1 MKNPLNKRLLR
12 ELKSEIGKYIVLFL
26 FLAGMISIVSGFL
39 VANRSMIITY
49 DESFDK
55 YNIED
60 GNFELYAQANDA
72 LLERLNGE
80 KLTVYP
86 NFYLERETA
95 QVDSTL
101 RIFVNREQVDKVCLM
116 EGALPERTDEIA
128 IDRMYADNNSLSVGD
143 MLTVGEK
150 SLRITGLVALSDY
163 SALYASPSDM
173 MFDSIKFGVAIM
185 TQEGFDSM
193 GDVHFH
199 YSYAW
204 IYDDPPADDSQ
215 AKEMSEAFLKTLA
228 ADAAAEQ
235 NAVTGFIPAYSN
247 QAIIFAGSDLK
258 GDNTMITV
266 FLYVVILIIAFVF
279 AITASNTISKEANV
293 IGTLRASGYTR
304 GELVRHYMTMPML
317 VMLVAA
323 IVGNVLGYT
332 LLKQYMA
339 DMYYGSYSLPTYV
352 THWNGDAFVKTTVV
366 PLILMF
372 CINLLVLVNKMSLSP
387 LKFLRRDLKRRQ
399 KKKAFKLNTKIGIL
413 KRFRLR
419 VIFQNMPNYVT
430 ITIGVLFAN
439 FLLLFGVMFGPL
451 LDHYQ
456 EEITNNLICQYQ
468 YVLKAPQETDTPGAE
483 KYSVESLKTVDDK
496 RKSEDVTVYGVV
508 PDSAYLDL
516 NFDGGVVISNAY
528 AEKFGLSAG
537 DTLRVKEA
545 YGDKEY
551 SFPIKGVYYYPAGIA
566 VFMEQSA
573 FHSTFDQPADAF
585 NGYFSNQK
593 ITDLEDLY
601 VATTITVDDMT
612 KTSRQLKQSMGNMMV
627 LFLVFG
633 VAMFMLIVY
642 LLSKII
648 LEKNAQPISM
658 TKILGYSNR
667 EINSLYIT
675 TTSFV
680 VIGSM
685 LLTIPLCAYL
695 MKTVCVYIF
704 SDYSGWF
711 AYYVPLTVYVKM
723 FLLGVCSY
731 LAVAYLQTRSIK
743 GVPLGEALKNVE

>member
-1 MKNPLNKRLLR
+1 MKNPLNKRLPR
-12 ELKSEIGKYIVLFL
+12 ELKSEIGKYLVLFL

-143 MLTVGEK
+143 TLTVGEK
-150 SLRITGLVALSDY
+150 PLRITGLVALSDY

-193 GDVHFH
+193 GDAHFH

-228 ADAAAEQ
+228 AGAAAEQ

-247 QAIIFAGSDLK
+247 QAIIFTGSDLK

-413 KRFRLR
+413 KRLS
-419 VIFQNMPNYVT
+419 
-430 ITIGVLFAN
+430 
-439 FLLLFGVMFGPL
+439 
-451 LDHYQ
+451 
-456 EEITNNLICQYQ
+456 LIH
-468 YVLKAPQETDTPGAE
+468 
-483 KYSVESLKTVDDK
+483 
-496 RKSEDVTVYGVV
+496 
-508 PDSAYLDL
+508 
-516 NFDGGVVISNAY
+516 I
-528 AEKFGLSAG
+528 
-537 DTLRVKEA
+537 
-545 YGDKEY
+545 
-551 SFPIKGVYYYPAGIA
+551 
-566 VFMEQSA
+566 
-573 FHSTFDQPADAF
+573 
-585 NGYFSNQK
+585 
-593 ITDLEDLY
+593 
-601 VATTITVDDMT
+601 
-612 KTSRQLKQSMGNMMV
+612 
-627 LFLVFG
+627 
-633 VAMFMLIVY
+633 
-642 LLSKII
+642 
-648 LEKNAQPISM
+648 
-658 TKILGYSNR
+658 
-667 EINSLYIT
+667 
-675 TTSFV
+675 
-680 VIGSM
+680 
-685 LLTIPLCAYL
+685 
-695 MKTVCVYIF
+695 
-704 SDYSGWF
+704 
-711 AYYVPLTVYVKM
+711 
-723 FLLGVCSY
+723 
-731 LAVAYLQTRSIK
+731 
-743 GVPLGEALKNVE
+743 

>member
-1 MKNPLNKRLLR
+1 MKNPLNKRLPR
-12 ELKSEIGKYIVLFL
+12 ELKSEIGKYMVLFL
-26 FLAGMISIVSGFL
+26 FLAGMIAIVSGFL
-39 VANRSMIITY
+39 VANRSMIISY

-60 GNFELYAQANDA
+60 GNFELYAQASDG
-72 LLERLNGE
+72 LLEQLNGQQL
-80 KLTVYP
+80 KIYP

-95 QVDSTL
+95 EVDSTL
-101 RIFVNREQVDKVCLM
+101 RIFANREQVDRACLM
-116 EGALPERTDEIA
+116 EGAFPAGADEIA

-143 MLTVGEK
+143 TLTVGEK

-173 MFDSIKFGVAIM
+173 MFDSIKFGVAVM
-185 TQEGFDSM
+185 TQAGFESM
-193 GDVHFH
+193 GEAHFH
-199 YSYAW
+199 YSYSW
-204 IYDDPPADDSQ
+204 IYQDPPADDLQ
-215 AKEMSEAFLKTLA
+215 AKEMADAFLKVLA
-228 ADAAAEQ
+228 KDAAEAQ
-235 NAVTGFIPAYSN
+235 NAVTAFIPAYSN
-247 QAIIFAGSDLK
+247 QAIIFTGSDLK
-258 GDNTMITV
+258 GDNSMITV
-266 FLYVVILIIAFVF
+266 FLYLVILIIAFIF

-304 GELVRHYMTMPML
+304 GELVRHYMTMPLL
-317 VMLVAA
+317 VMLAAA

-332 LLKQYMA
+332 LVKGYIA

-352 THWNGDAFVKTTVV
+352 TYWNGDAFIKTTVV

-372 CINLLVLVNKMSLSP
+372 CINLLVLTNKMSLSP

-430 ITIGVLFAN
+430 IIIGVLFAN
-439 FLLLFGVMFGPL
+439 FLLLFGFMMGPL

-468 YVLKAPQETDTPGAE
+468 YVLKAPQETAVPGAE
-483 KYSVESLKTVDDK
+483 PYSVESLKTVDDK
-496 RKSEDVTVYGVV
+496 RKSEDVTVYGVA

-516 NFDGGVVISNAY
+516 SFDGGVVISNAY

-545 YGDKEY
+545 YGEKEY
-551 SFPIKGVYYYPAGIA
+551 SFPVKGVYYYPAGIA
-566 VFMEQSA
+566 VFMEQNA
-573 FHSTFDQPADAF
+573 FRSTFDQPADSF
-585 NGYFSNQK
+585 NGYFSDQK
-593 ITDLEDLY
+593 ITDIDELY
-601 VATTITVDDMT
+601 IATTITVDDMT
-612 KTSRQLKQSMGNMMV
+612 KTSRQLKQSIGNMMV
-627 LFLVFG
+627 IYLIFG
-633 VAMFMLIVY
+633 VVMFMLIVF

-648 LEKNAQPISM
+648 LEKNAQSISM

-675 TTSFV
+675 TTSLV

-685 LLTIPLCAYL
+685 LLTLPLCAYL
-695 MKTVCVYIF
+695 MKTVCIYIF

-711 AYYVPLTVYVKM
+711 AYYVPPIVYGKM
-723 FLLGVCSY
+723 ILLGVCSY
-731 LAVAYLQTRSIK
+731 LVIAFLQTRSIK
-743 GVPLGEALKNVE
+743 RVPLGEALKNVE

>member
-1 MKNPLNKRLLR
+1 MNGQKICILVDSGCDVPQAVRQAYDMRVLPLKIRYPEGEYDDQVNITAQQVYDRFPG
-12 ELKSEIGKYIVLFL
+12 EIPQTSLP
-26 FLAGMISIVSGFL
+26 
-39 VANRSMIITY
+39 
-49 DESFDK
+49 
-55 YNIED
+55 D
-60 GNFELYAQANDA
+60 GGTIHDA
-72 LLERLNGE
+72 LDRARADGYEKALVICISSGLSGTYNMVRLVCQE
-80 KLTVYP
+80 YQSM
-86 NFYLERETA
+86 ET
-95 QVDSTL
+95 
-101 RIFVNREQVDKVCLM
+101 FVLDTRNISFGSGVF
-116 EGALPERTDEIA
+116 AL
-128 IDRMYADNNSLSVGD
+128 
-143 MLTVGEK
+143 
-150 SLRITGLVALSDY
+150 
-163 SALYASPSDM
+163 
-173 MFDSIKFGVAIM
+173 
-185 TQEGFDSM
+185 
-193 GDVHFH
+193 
-199 YSYAW
+199 
-204 IYDDPPADDSQ
+204 
-215 AKEMSEAFLKTLA
+215 LA
-228 ADAAAEQ
+228 AHW
-235 NAVTGFIPAYSN
+235 I
-247 QAIIFAGSDLK
+247 AGGMDWQDLQIRLVQRLEDSKVFFCVDTLEYLRK
-258 GDNTMITV
+258 GGR
-266 FLYVVILIIAFVF
+266 L
-279 AITASNTISKEANV
+279 
-293 IGTLRASGYTR
+293 G
-304 GELVRHYMTMPML
+304 
-317 VMLVAA
+317 LVAA

-430 ITIGVLFAN
+430 IIIGVLFAN
-439 FLLLFGVMFGPL
+439 FLLLFGFMFGPL

-456 EEITNNLICQYQ
+456 EEITSNLICQYQ

-483 KYSVESLKTVDDK
+483 KYSVASLKTVDDK

-551 SFPIKGVYYYPAGIA
+551 SFPIKGVHYYPAGIA

-573 FHSTFDQPADAF
+573 FHSTFDQSADAF

-593 ITDLEDLY
+593 ITDIEDLY

-648 LEKNAQPISM
+648 LEKNAQSISM

-675 TTSFV
+675 TTSLV
-680 VIGSM
+680 VISSM

>member
-1 MKNPLNKRLLR
+1 MKNPLNKRLPR
-12 ELKSEIGKYIVLFL
+12 ELKSEIGKYLVLFL

-143 MLTVGEK
+143 TLTVGEK
-150 SLRITGLVALSDY
+150 PLRITGLVALSDY

-185 TQEGFDSM
+185 TREGLDSM
-193 GDVHFH
+193 GDAHFH

-204 IYDDPPADDSQ
+204 IYDDSPADDSQ

-228 ADAAAEQ
+228 ADAEAEQ

-247 QAIIFAGSDLK
+247 QAIIFTGSDLK

-266 FLYVVILIIAFVF
+266 FLYVVILMIAFVF

-332 LLKQYMA
+332 LLKQYIA

-387 LKFLRRDLKRRQ
+387 LKFLRRDP
-399 KKKAFKLNTKIGIL
+399 
-413 KRFRLR
+413 RLR
-419 VIFQNMPNYVT
+419 
-430 ITIGVLFAN
+430 L
-439 FLLLFGVMFGPL
+439 
-451 LDHYQ
+451 
-456 EEITNNLICQYQ
+456 
-468 YVLKAPQETDTPGAE
+468 
-483 KYSVESLKTVDDK
+483 
-496 RKSEDVTVYGVV
+496 
-508 PDSAYLDL
+508 
-516 NFDGGVVISNAY
+516 
-528 AEKFGLSAG
+528 
-537 DTLRVKEA
+537 
-545 YGDKEY
+545 
-551 SFPIKGVYYYPAGIA
+551 
-566 VFMEQSA
+566 
-573 FHSTFDQPADAF
+573 
-585 NGYFSNQK
+585 
-593 ITDLEDLY
+593 
-601 VATTITVDDMT
+601 
-612 KTSRQLKQSMGNMMV
+612 
-627 LFLVFG
+627 
-633 VAMFMLIVY
+633 
-642 LLSKII
+642 
-648 LEKNAQPISM
+648 
-658 TKILGYSNR
+658 
-667 EINSLYIT
+667 
-675 TTSFV
+675 
-680 VIGSM
+680 
-685 LLTIPLCAYL
+685 
-695 MKTVCVYIF
+695 
-704 SDYSGWF
+704 
-711 AYYVPLTVYVKM
+711 
-723 FLLGVCSY
+723 
-731 LAVAYLQTRSIK
+731 
-743 GVPLGEALKNVE
+743 